1 MKIILII
8 LLLLFLWSYFNY
20 YKERSYF
27 KKFLRYMCSV
37 PLQKPEAI
45 LTMATVLIKLY
56 RYRDA
61 FTLLED
67 NSRRINYMYTDV
79 YNTHKAFC
87 EQPMFSK
94 HPGGKNI
101 NPLFGWWHHFLLT
114 RFGRRHI
121 IWLHPEYHDEVEV
134 RILSHQL

>member
-1 MKIILII
+1 
-8 LLLLFLWSYFNY
+8 
-20 YKERSYF
+20 
-27 KKFLRYMCSV
+27 MCSV
-37 PLQKPEAI
+37 PLQKQEAI

-67 NSRRINYMYTDV
+67 NIRRINHIYIDV
-79 YNTHKAFC
+79 YDIQKTFC

-121 IWLHPEYHDEVEV
+121 LWLHPEYHDEVEV